1 MSGWLDFLLPL
12 PLYLVLVL
20 MLITAMAWRRPAR
33 HRLHRARW
41 LCVGLVA
48 WAWVLSAPSASNE
61 LIRAM
66 EGAPAAATETPAR
79 DQQTLIVVLA
89 SGELRPRLDQSGWER
104 LHGGIRLWQQTDGQL
119 LMAGGPGLSER
130 TSLGAQMVQAA
141 RDFGMPARAL
151 AYVGGGANTVED
163 LQSATALVKQHQ
175 GPVWLVTS
183 ALHMPRALAVTR
195 RLDWPAVRPHR
206 VDYQAVPP
214 LGAAGWLP
222 SNGGPTRMAD
232 VLHEIVG
239 RMFYRLKGWSD

>member
-20 MLITAMAWRRPAR
+20 VFVAITAWRRPAR
-33 HRLHRARW
+33 HPLNRMRW
-41 LCVGLVA
+41 LCVGLVL
-48 WAWVLSAPSASNE
+48 WAWMLSAPSASNE

-66 EGAPAAATETPAR
+66 EGPPAAATDALAR
-79 DQQTLIVVLA
+79 NDQNLIVVLA
-89 SGELRPRLDQSGWER
+89 SGELRPRLDQPGWER
-104 LHGGIRLWQQTDGQL
+104 LHGGIGLWQQAGGQL
-119 LMAGGPGLSER
+119 LMAGGPGQTNG
-130 TSLGAQMVQAA
+130 TSLGALMAQAA
-141 RDFGMPARAL
+141 RDFGVPARTV
-151 AYVGGGANTVED
+151 AYVGGGSNTFED

-195 RLDWPAVRPHR
+195 RLGWPAVRPHR

-222 SNGGPTRMAD
+222 SNGGPARMAE

-239 RMFYRLKGWSD
+239 RMFYRLKGWSE